1 MKKIKKLFI
10 IIFMTLLFL
19 PLIFFNWKDEY
30 ISKID
35 NRSLKKF
42 PNRENL
48 TGENIAE
55 YIQNYIN
62 DRIGGREK
70 IINIY
75 TILNDKLF
83 NIMEHPTYTYGED
96 GYIFFKI
103 GRNIEYQEY
112 HRQFAEAI
120 KKIQIYCEE
129 REIPFYFVFN
139 PEKTYVYSEY
149 LPKGVNYNRYWVDR
163 LMSDLDELGVNY
175 IDNSNFLKEKAKKE
189 FVFNKK
195 YDAGHWNDLGAFLA
209 MNNVYE
215 KISHD
220 NSKISVLKEA
230 QYDKLIKIEET
241 LPVSYFRINEE
252 TPNWKLKMEYEDIS
266 EQYIDEVK
274 RQAPFL
280 EFNYYKNLSKGAE
293 KLLKLMIFRGSY
305 LNSRGKFVIPIAKE
319 YIGINNYQN
328 VLNIPYYVNIF
339 RPDIVIFEVAEYT
352 IKDSYFSAEKMK
364 NLDLPPFID
373 QKKKSKAISINNID
387 NWNSDLNFQ
396 IEYGNK
402 VSKIILLDL
411 PKEIKYVYLSFENK
425 MYDFMR
431 TEDGIYELSVL
442 NDLLKNKKNFEIYY
456 ITDKEKIYKFLV
468 TPKKDNNV

>member
-1 MKKIKKLFI
+1 
-10 IIFMTLLFL
+10 
-19 PLIFFNWKDEY
+19 
-30 ISKID
+30 
-35 NRSLKKF
+35 
-42 PNRENL
+42 
-48 TGENIAE
+48 
-55 YIQNYIN
+55 
-62 DRIGGREK
+62 
-70 IINIY
+70 
-75 TILNDKLF
+75 
-83 NIMEHPTYTYGED
+83 
-96 GYIFFKI
+96 
-103 GRNIEYQEY
+103 
-112 HRQFAEAI
+112 
-120 KKIQIYCEE
+120 
-129 REIPFYFVFN
+129 
-139 PEKTYVYSEY
+139 
-149 LPKGVNYNRYWVDR
+149 
-163 LMSDLDELGVNY
+163 
-175 IDNSNFLKEKAKKE
+175 
-189 FVFNKK
+189 
-195 YDAGHWNDLGAFLA
+195 